1 MEMLGGKIQLKMKKP
16 AKKLAFIESWCPGE
30 DSNLHNL
37 AITRT

>member
-1 MEMLGGKIQLKMKKP
+1 MEIPGWKIRLKMKKP
-16 AKKLAFIESWCPGE
+16 AKKLAFIETWCPGE